1 VHQADRHNILFLA
14 SALTFDTLL
23 AAIPYLLL
31 LLVGLTHVAHLSPTL
46 SAEDVHQLYRRFVP
60 PMASA
65 GADAPFGAVER
76 VVVSLVR
83 ARTRISLYAAPL
95 FLWFATR
102 LFASVR
108 TALTLVYDVPRR
120 PQGSHFV
127 VSYLAGKLRDVAMVI
142 LTVALAVANTFLT
155 AGLRA
160 LETWRQGAFAPVPA
174 LEFLV
179 SGLGTLITGLI
190 AFGFLVLLF
199 YLVYRHAAP
208 RRLSRRA
215 AFTGAV
221 FTALLFELAKRLFG
235 WYLRH
240 VAVAGQFSAN
250 ANITA
255 VILFVLWMYY
265 TALVFLVGA
274 VAAETWDLRARART
288 SGGFR
293 G

>member
-1 VHQADRHNILFLA
+1 M
-14 SALTFDTLL
+14 
-23 AAIPYLLL
+23 
-31 LLVGLTHVAHLSPTL
+31 

-60 PMASA
+60 PMALA
-65 GADAPFGAVER
+65 GADAPLGAVER
-76 VVVSLVR
+76 MVVGLVR
-83 ARTRISLYAAPL
+83 ARTQISLYAVPL

-127 VSYLAGKLRDVAMVI
+127 VGYLSGKLRDVAMVV
-142 LTVALAVANTFLT
+142 LTVALVVANTVLT

-160 LETWRQGAFAPVPA
+160 LDTWRQWAFTTVPA
-174 LEFLV
+174 LEFRV
-179 SGLGTLITGLI
+179 GGLGSLLTGAI

-208 RRLSRRA
+208 RQLPRRA
-215 AFTGAV
+215 AFAGAG

-240 VAVAGQFSAN
+240 VAVTSQFSAN

-265 TALVFLVGA
+265 TALVFLIGA
-274 VAAETWDLRARART
+274 VVAETWDLRARVRS

-293 G
+293 ATMGNS